1 MAFFFFFFAKFNGLK
16 GGAKSLKDLCSISL
30 VGELYKLLTVLAN
43 KLNKV
48 VEKVVSNFQHAFAEG
63 RQILDAMI
71 IANEN
76 FNSRLKGLE
85 SGIISKMDIVKTYDH
100 VNWDFLPIVMEKM

>member
-1 MAFFFFFFAKFNGLK
+1 MVLIPKK

-63 RQILDAMI
+63 RQILYAML